1 MNNIILL
8 ITALVNMLIF
18 NYVYKLEKSKCPCS
32 KGWKR
37 TYIKYYSLL
46 TIFVCII
53 LIGNIIPNI
62 SQAYLKFIS
71 FVYFVF
77 GLVNVYALFKF
88 SQHIVINNCDCT
100 NSWERIYIY
109 YYSMIIMS
117 LYLFLSMFLLFKQ
130 LFKNEIKKLK
140 L

>member
-18 NYVYKLEKSKCPCS
+18 NYVYKLEKSKCSCS
-32 KGWKR
+32 NGWKR
-37 TYIKYYSLL
+37 IYIKYYSLL

-62 SQAYLKFIS
+62 SQIYLKFIS
-71 FVYFVF
+71 FVYFIF

-88 SQHIVINNCDCT
+88 SQHIVINKCNCT
-100 NSWERIYIY
+100 KSWERIYIY

-140 L
+140 F